1 MSTITFRYLT
11 YKEEEDMQ
19 YKYRGILVNVDG
31 VDYLLK
37 DDVYFK
43 YGDYIYHLRCD
54 VDDEDVFCESFID
67 LRRSDAAFDVEYNV
81 VDFAKP
87 NDSHAI
93 SGSEL
98 DPVADHI
105 RRTAIVY
112 SPERVRRYNKLV
124 DHYDE
129 FLNKYYDLP
138 DDVQRLFEKDSDE
151 VESLLRTME
160 RVQSDAEFTQI
171 ESKIESII
179 DNVCKQL
186 NSNVSNID
194 LI

>member
-11 YKEEEDMQ
+11 DSEEDSMQ

-43 YGDYIYHLRCD
+43 YGDYIYHIQCSI
-54 VDDEDVFCESFID
+54 DDEDVFCESFID
-67 LRRSDAAFDVEYNV
+67 LRRSNATFEVEYNV
-81 VDFAKP
+81 VDFTKP
-87 NDSHAI
+87 NDSHTI

-98 DPVADHI
+98 DPVAEHI
-105 RRTAIVY
+105 RKTAIVY
-112 SPERVRRYNKLV
+112 NPGRVRRYNKLV
-124 DHYDE
+124 DRYDD

-138 DDVQRLFEKDSDE
+138 DDVQRLFENVE
-151 VESLLRTME
+151 VDVNSLLRTME
-160 RVQSDAEFTQI
+160 RVPSDAEFTQI
-171 ESKIESII
+171 ESKIDSII
-179 DNVCKQL
+179 DNAYKQL

>member
-1 MSTITFRYLT
+1 MSTITFRYLSD
-11 YKEEEDMQ
+11 KEEEDMQ
-19 YKYRGILVNVDG
+19 YKYRGILFNVDG

-67 LRRSDAAFDVEYNV
+67 LRRSDAAFEVEYNV

-87 NDSHAI
+87 NDSHTI

-98 DPVADHI
+98 DSVAEHI
-105 RRTAIVY
+105 RKTAIVY
-112 SPERVRRYNKLV
+112 RPERVRRYNKLV
-124 DHYDE
+124 DRYDE
-129 FLNKYYDLP
+129 FLNEYYDLP

-160 RVQSDAEFTQI
+160 RVPSDAEFTQI
-171 ESKIESII
+171 ESKINSIL
-179 DNVCKQL
+179 DNTCKTL
-186 NSNVSNID
+186 KF
-194 LI
+194 

>member
-11 YKEEEDMQ
+11 DSEEEDMQ

-87 NDSHAI
+87 NDSHTI

-98 DPVADHI
+98 DSVADHI
-105 RRTAIVY
+105 RKAAIVY
-112 SPERVRRYNKLV
+112 SPERVRRYNKFV

-129 FLNKYYDLP
+129 FLNEYYDLP

-160 RVQSDAEFTQI
+160 RVPSDAEFTQI
-171 ESKIESII
+171 ESKINSIL
-179 DNVCKQL
+179 DNICKTL
-186 NSNVSNID
+186 KF
-194 LI
+194 

>member
-54 VDDEDVFCESFID
+54 VDDEDVFCEFFID
-67 LRRSDAAFDVEYNV
+67 LRRSNAAFEVEYNV
-81 VDFAKP
+81 VDFTKL
-87 NDSHAI
+87 NDSHTI

-98 DPVADHI
+98 DPVAEHI
-105 RRTAIVY
+105 RKTAIVY

-124 DHYDE
+124 DRYDE
-129 FLNKYYDLP
+129 FLNDYYALP
-138 DDVQRLFEKDSDE
+138 DDVRCLFEKDSD
-151 VESLLRTME
+151 VVDSLLRTIE
-160 RVQSDAEFTQI
+160 RVPSDAEFV
-171 ESKIESII
+171 EVEVKINSIL
-179 DNVCKQL
+179 DNVYKQL
-186 NSNVSNID
+186 KR
-194 LI
+194 